1 MQNFEYCCSTEIVFG
16 KDTENKAGA
25 KVKQY
30 GGTKVALVYGGNS
43 AKSSGLLDRI
53 KDSLSAENIEVLEL
67 GGVKPNPR
75 LSFVVE
81 GVKKAQEFGVDF
93 LLAVGGGSVID
104 TAKAIAVGIANPE
117 ADVWED
123 FWSKKTKAP
132 KSLPVGAVLTI
143 SAAGSETSDS
153 AVLTKEETHQKIG
166 CSTERPVFAIM
177 NPVLTYTL
185 PRYQIACGI
194 TDIMMHT
201 MDRYFAHEEGNHFTD
216 RVAEELLKNVIKY
229 GKAAMV
235 SRKDYEAMSEL
246 MWCGSLS
253 HNGLTGLGAEKDF
266 APHKIGHELSAK
278 YDVAHGAS
286 LSAVWEAWADYV
298 YMEEPARFAQF
309 ARKVWGICEEDD
321 QKAARKG
328 IQATVEYFLSLAM
341 PVCIGELE
349 TGILSEEE
357 LEDMAAR
364 ATGNDT
370 FTVAKFKELHKQDIF
385 EILKKANHK

>member
-1 MQNFEYCCSTEIVFG
+1 M
-16 KDTENKAGA
+16 
-25 KVKQY
+25 
-30 GGTKVALVYGGNS
+30 VYGGNS

-185 PRYQIACGI
+185 PRY
-194 TDIMMHT
+194 
-201 MDRYFAHEEGNHFTD
+201 
-216 RVAEELLKNVIKY
+216 
-229 GKAAMV
+229 
-235 SRKDYEAMSEL
+235 
-246 MWCGSLS
+246 
-253 HNGLTGLGAEKDF
+253 
-266 APHKIGHELSAK
+266 
-278 YDVAHGAS
+278 
-286 LSAVWEAWADYV
+286 
-298 YMEEPARFAQF
+298 
-309 ARKVWGICEEDD
+309 
-321 QKAARKG
+321 
-328 IQATVEYFLSLAM
+328 
-341 PVCIGELE
+341 
-349 TGILSEEE
+349 
-357 LEDMAAR
+357 
-364 ATGNDT
+364 
-370 FTVAKFKELHKQDIF
+370 
-385 EILKKANHK
+385 

>member
-1 MQNFEYCCSTEIVFG
+1 M
-16 KDTENKAGA
+16 
-25 KVKQY
+25 
-30 GGTKVALVYGGNS
+30 
-43 AKSSGLLDRI
+43 
-53 KDSLSAENIEVLEL
+53 
-67 GGVKPNPR
+67 
-75 LSFVVE
+75 
-81 GVKKAQEFGVDF
+81 
-93 LLAVGGGSVID
+93 
-104 TAKAIAVGIANPE
+104 NPE
-117 ADVWED
+117 
-123 FWSKKTKAP
+123 
-132 KSLPVGAVLTI
+132 
-143 SAAGSETSDS
+143 
-153 AVLTKEETHQKIG
+153 
-166 CSTERPVFAIM
+166 
-177 NPVLTYTL
+177 LTYTL
-185 PRYQIACGI
+185 PRYQLTCGI
-194 TDIMMHT
+194 VDIMMHT
-201 MDRYFAHEEGNHFTD
+201 MDRYFTHSKGNQMTD
-216 RVAEELLKNVIKY
+216 EIAEALLRTVIEN
-229 GKAAMV
+229 GRKALENP
-235 SRKDYEAMSEL
+235 KDYDAMSEL